1 MPDRR
6 RVIVTSR
13 PIRNDET
20 VYLKLCGTGG
30 VRIGITDL
38 PHYADGDIAEFNGYI
53 LFKDKVFEKSV
64 KRTIQKACDGE
75 NHVLVY
81 HDEFGAE
88 NELMQRKLI
97 PSELVIKTLFLFCEI
112 KFGDIRIAFESRDGN
127 SMTYMST
134 YADQIRFDDN
144 KDAMLTNTTG
154 GIIISDI
161 ELKIDKPMRIILKAN
176 QWAGNFIIRYGL
188 TNISPAETTE
198 ETLKLYTIA
207 NEQNRN
213 GKLDRNIP
221 TWFKTCEVR
230 TDAFTGS
237 FTFCITK
244 DNEIQTNINSD
255 CETRNMVPF
264 VYTYEKGILVHS
276 GPDLQ
281 KPVWL
286 VLEVFECDVRIELQH
301 EHGEPRGKNE
311 ETNTC
316 YTFTHDFGNA
326 DAMQYIMEYQNSTI
340 KEELTKVCSNIKWRK
355 GGEVQF
361 IQSCTCNDKDACKHV
376 WAEQSMRVFSSFIER
391 IVIFKR
397 HFDKSVWEQV
407 TDAVDAVESIGI
419 KISKDGDKKEIE
431 MVGLEDDQTFT
442 KLLST
447 IDAIKPPVSMTIDI
461 SAVEKLRVLEKVGIV
476 SEIENELHVKIVP
489 TEKGCQVTGSQP
501 NVSVAKDKLFKE
513 ISMIQEYNCDLSN
526 ESFED
531 FLQTPT
537 VQCKIR
543 DQLHVFNL
551 DNNLELKV
559 KDHKLFVW
567 CRKPD
572 LNKNIAQAIFEIITH
587 KFYHIEG
594 DASENSDVLEAN
606 ILEVQER
613 VNPYARISYTIDES
627 GVEISITCL
636 DGFMDT
642 LIDEITTAVESCLIK
657 DMIIPITEYIAR
669 YINDH
674 LMDELKLNL
683 KAENVSDV
691 HIKHQHN
698 SLIVRTTLGSHET
711 VLSVVL
717 SLVKQVHMEW
727 LAYTERGIDVYL
739 SEEEGIDLVSSFGN
753 QSDIQVLTQYE
764 MKNSFVHAAALVN
777 SGAVIFASK
786 FLFHFQNLLFV
797 FRVDKCHLYFN
808 FVICNY
814 SVRLHH

>member
-30 VRIGITDL
+30 VRVGITDL
-38 PHYADGDIAEFNGYI
+38 PHYADGDIAEFNGSI
-53 LFKDKVFEKSV
+53 LFKDQVFEKSV

-97 PSELVIKTLFLFCEI
+97 PSELVIETLFLFCEI

-127 SMTYMST
+127 SMTYMSK

-161 ELKIDKPMRIILKAN
+161 EFKIDKPMRLILKAN
-176 QWAGNFIIRYGL
+176 QWTGNFIVRYGL
-188 TNISPAETTE
+188 TNLSPAETTE

-213 GKLDRNIP
+213 GTLDRNIP
-221 TWFKTCEVR
+221 TWFKTSEVR

-286 VLEVFECDVRIELQH
+286 VLEVFECDVRIGLQH
-301 EHGEPRGKNE
+301 EHCEPRGKNG

-326 DAMQYIMEYQNSTI
+326 DAMQYIMEHQSSTI
-340 KEELTKVCSNIKWRK
+340 KKDLTKVCSKIKWRK
-355 GGEVQF
+355 GSEIQF
-361 IQSCTCNDKDACKHV
+361 IQSCICDDNETCKQV
-376 WAEQSMRVFSSFIER
+376 WTEQSMRVFSSFIER

-397 HFDKSVWEQV
+397 QFDDSVWEQV
-407 TDAVDAVESIGI
+407 TDSVDALESIGI
-419 KISKDGDKKEIE
+419 KISKDVDNNEIE
-431 MVGLEDDQTFT
+431 IIGLQDDRTFT

-447 IDAIKPPVSMTIDI
+447 IDSIKPPVSMKIDI
-461 SAVEKLRVLEKVGIV
+461 SDVEKLRVLEKFGIV
-476 SEIENELHVKIVP
+476 SEIENELHVKIVS
-489 TEKGCQVTGSQP
+489 TEKGCQVTGSQQ
-501 NVSVAKDKLFKE
+501 NVSNAKDRLLRE

-526 ESFED
+526 ESFGD
-531 FLQTPT
+531 ILQTPT

-551 DNNLELKV
+551 DNNLEWKV

-567 CRKPD
+567 CRKPE
-572 LNKNIAQAIFEIITH
+572 LNEDIAQAIFEMITH
-587 KFYHIEG
+587 KVYYIEG
-594 DASENSDVLEAN
+594 DPSENRDVLEAN

-613 VNPYARISYTIDES
+613 IKPYAHISYTIDDS
-627 GVEISITCL
+627 GMEISITCL
-636 DGFMDT
+636 DGFIHT
-642 LIDEITTAVESCLIK
+642 LIDEINIAVKSCLIK
-657 DMIIPITEYIAR
+657 DMTIPIPECIAR

-674 LMDELKLNL
+674 LMDELRLNL
-683 KAENVSDV
+683 KQENASDAC
-691 HIKHQHN
+691 IKYQNN
-698 SLIVRTTLGSHET
+698 SFIVRSTLGSHET

-717 SLVKQVHMEW
+717 SLANQVHIEW
-727 LAYTERGIDVYL
+727 VAYTARGINSYL
-739 SEEEGIDLVSSFGN
+739 SEEEGIDLINSFGK
-753 QSDIQVLTQYE
+753 QCDIQVLTQYE
-764 MKNSFVHAAALVN
+764 MKNSFFHATAVVN
-777 SGAVIFASK
+777 SGAAIFASK
-786 FLFHFQNLLFV
+786 FLFHFQNLLF
-797 FRVDKCHLYFN
+797 FFFCQCKLFA
-808 FVICNY
+808 F
-814 SVRLHH
+814 